1 MTVYTTDTH
10 KHYRVTLKKWNNK
23 TQQYSSDLFDD
34 FEDYAEKPYIRDW
47 DAHMMTEEDFQ
58 SSVSWW
64 KDEIKRFERG
74 EISEAFGD
82 LTEAYEDG
90 KIPEQL
96 EEEMLISYEDIGDGE
111 AIYADIQSGDVD
123 IIAPAR

>member
-10 KHYRVTLKKWNNK
+10 KHYRVTLKTWNNK
-23 TQQYSSDLFDD
+23 TQQYSPD
-34 FEDYAEKPYIRDW
+34 FFADKEDYAEKPYIRDW
-47 DAHMMTEEDFQ
+47 DAYMMTEEDFQ

-82 LTEAYEDG
+82 LTEAYKDG

-111 AIYADIQSGDVD
+111 AIYAAIQSGDVD